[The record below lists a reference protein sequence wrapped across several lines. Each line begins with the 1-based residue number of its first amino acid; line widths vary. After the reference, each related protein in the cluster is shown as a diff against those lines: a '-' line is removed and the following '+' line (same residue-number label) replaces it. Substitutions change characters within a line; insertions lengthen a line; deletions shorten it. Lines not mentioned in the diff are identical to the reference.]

1 MAAMRGGREC
11 SRHSRNSGA
20 APTVLAALGSEKG
33 APAAAAWAWHAVLS
47 GARKGH
53 RGLIGGTERL
63 VRQLQLSDSR
73 CGNGYRT
80 PATQQPAAYQT
91 EKVAACALINGR

>member
-1 MAAMRGGREC
+1 MAATRGGREC
-11 SRHSRNSGA
+11 SRRSRNSGA
-20 APTVLAALGSEKG
+20 ASTVLVALGSEKG
-33 APAAAAWAWHAVLS
+33 PPAAAAWAWHAVLS

-53 RGLIGGTERL
+53 KGLTGGMERL

-73 CGNGYRT
+73 CGDGYRT

-91 EKVAACALINGR
+91 EKVVACALINGR